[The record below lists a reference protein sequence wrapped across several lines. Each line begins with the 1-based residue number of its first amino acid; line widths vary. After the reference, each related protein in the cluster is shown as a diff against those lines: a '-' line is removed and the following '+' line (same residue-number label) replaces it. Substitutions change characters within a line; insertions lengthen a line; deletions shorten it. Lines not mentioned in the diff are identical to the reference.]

1 MKKILISVSVVLL
14 LGGLMAW
21 KLMANKAEIDS
32 HKVVKVTSESIAVTV
47 AEVAMQSAEKTLSLV
62 GTAEAMQDVMVAS
75 EAAGKITEVNF
86 KLGDYVTKGQVLARV
101 DDRYKKLAL
110 DNAKISYGKFEE
122 DVKRYQTLRE
132 GDAVSKTQLR
142 DIKVGYENARIQLE
156 QAQKQLEDTYVRA
169 PFSGYIT
176 SKEVDLGKF
185 VNASSPVAGIADIS
199 QLKIAL
205 SVSESNVYN
214 LRQGQRVA
222 VTTPVYPNATFDGVI
237 ASISPKGDRAHAY
250 PVEITL
256 ANNRQYPLKSGT
268 YVNISIDMGKTQP
281 MLTIPRD
288 AIVSSVKDPSVYLV
302 EGDNVRLVKIIT
314 GQDHGKK
321 LEVLQGLKSGDQV
334 VTSGQINL
342 MDGASVSVIRN

>member
-1 MKKILISVSVVLL
+1 MKKILISVGVVLL

-32 HKVVKVTSESIAVTV
+32 HKVVKTTTESIAVTV
-47 AEVAMQSAEKTLSLV
+47 AEVGMQSAEKALNLV

-75 EAAGKITEVNF
+75 EAAGKITEISF

-101 DDRYKKLAL
+101 DDRYKKLAV
-110 DNAKISYGKFEE
+110 DNAQINYNKFEE
-122 DVKRYQTLRE
+122 DVKRYQALRE
-132 GDAVSKTQLR
+132 GDAVSETQLR
-142 DIKVGYENARIQLE
+142 DIKVGYESAKIQLE
-156 QAQKQLEDTYVRA
+156 QAQKQLEDTYIRA

-176 SKEVDLGKF
+176 SKEIDLGKY
-185 VNASSPVAGIADIS
+185 VSASGAVAGIADIS
-199 QLKIAL
+199 QLKITL

-214 LRQGQRVA
+214 LKQGQRVA

-237 ASISPKGDRAHAY
+237 ANISPKGDKAHAY

-256 ANNRQYPLKSGT
+256 TNNKQCPLKSGT
-268 YVNISIDMGKTQP
+268 YVNIAIDMGKTNP

-302 EGDNVRLVKIIT
+302 DGDNVRLVKITI
-314 GQDHGKK
+314 GQDHGKQ

-334 VTSGQINL
+334 VVSGQINL
-342 MDGASVSVIRN
+342 MDGANVSIIK